1 MPHLQ
6 QAFNHKFASMA
17 VHFGAGVVRQ
27 LPFRVDELGAKRAL
41 VLSTPSQS
49 DVALRLASYLGSL
62 AGGVY
67 TSLSKETP
75 DEIADDAVQHLRHT
89 RADCTVAIGGGSA
102 IGLGKRVAART
113 KTPQIL
119 VPTTYSGSEIVSDG
133 APNGQG
139 RGSLTG
145 GVSKIVIYDPELTLD
160 VPLRVT
166 VASALGA
173 VAHAVEALYAPNR
186 SPYTSMLAREGLRA
200 FASALPALIADSHAE
215 SARSEALYGAWICGT
230 VLGQVETGLHH
241 RLCAFLVQDF
251 RLPHADTSA
260 VLLPHS
266 VACRESD
273 AQELLAPVREI
284 LGGGTAAGALSA
296 FARRSQAPASLREI
310 GVTRGDLDLMT
321 ERVAAPDVL
330 SDLASTVDVR
340 TILQN
345 AWAGT
350 LISA

>member
-1 MPHLQ
+1 MPQTQ

-17 VHFGAGVVRQ
+17 VHFGAGMVRQ
-27 LPFRVDELGAKRAL
+27 LPFRVEELGAKRAL
-41 VLSTPSQS
+41 ILSTPSQS

-67 TSLSKETP
+67 TSSSKDTP

-89 RADCTVAIGGGSA
+89 RADCTIAIGGDSA
-102 IGLGKRVAART
+102 ISLGKMVAVRS
-113 KTPQIL
+113 KTPLIL
-119 VPTTYSGSEIVSDG
+119 VPTTYSGSEIVPDG
-133 APNGQG
+133 APDGQA
-139 RGSLTG
+139 RTSLTG
-145 GVSKIVIYDPELTLD
+145 DASKIVIYDPELTLD

-166 VASALGA
+166 VASALGSM
-173 VAHAVEALYAPNR
+173 AHAVEALYAPNR

-200 FASALPALIADSHAE
+200 FASALPPLIADSQAE
-215 SARSEALYGAWICGT
+215 SARSEALYGAWICGS
-230 VLGQVETGLHH
+230 VLGQVERGLHH
-241 RLCAFLVQDF
+241 KLCAFLVQDF

-266 VACRESD
+266 VACREPD
-273 AQELLAPVREI
+273 ARELLAPVREI

-296 FARRSQAPASLREI
+296 FARRSQAPGSLKEI

-321 ERVAAPDVL
+321 ERVAALGFL
-330 SDLASTVDVR
+330 SDPGFAVDIR

-350 LISA
+350 PISA